1 MTLVAA
7 VRPHRY
13 ADSVRLMAVASAL
26 EQDPGVRRAALLMAT
41 PANLELLQREALLP
55 RDPPVAGP
63 DDLIIA
69 VDAADA
75 AAAVKAVEL
84 ADALLQGQPAASQT
98 DVAARTVEAAA
109 AQVGATVACISVP
122 GEYAAVEAFAALR
135 AGLHVFCFSD
145 HVTLEEEAGLK
156 QEARRRGLLM
166 MGPDCGTA
174 YLHGVGL
181 GFHNAVRPGPVGIV
195 AASGTGLQEAACLLH
210 RWGLGVSQGIG
221 TGGRDLLDAVGG
233 VGTEDAIDLLA
244 ADTATRAILLLA
256 KAADQPTTEK
266 VLQRL
271 GTQSKPAVACLL
283 GVRAGAR
290 GVLVQPTI
298 RAATA
303 AAALAL
309 GAVLPAPAA
318 TPIPAAREGRLIG
331 LFSGG
336 SMLAQ
341 AEGVLRDAQAGD
353 RLGPLTDFG
362 SETFT
367 RGRAHP
373 MVDPR
378 PRAAAL
384 RAACEDAGTAV
395 LLFDVMLG
403 FGAHVDPAQ
412 PLAWALAGRLDE
424 GMVCVAALC
433 GTDQDPQGYAR
444 QRALLEAAGATVF
457 DSMAEA
463 AGAAALAVRQ
473 ARVRR

>member
-26 EQDPGVRRAALLMAT
+26 EQEPGVRRAALFMAT
-41 PANLELLQREALLP
+41 PANVEFLRGEALLP
-55 RDPPVAGP
+55 QDPLAAGP

-69 VDAADA
+69 VDAADPTA
-75 AAAVKAVEL
+75 GARAMER
-84 ADALLQGQPAASQT
+84 ADRLLQGPPGASASL
-98 DVAARTVEAAA
+98 AARTVEAAA
-109 AQVGATVACISVP
+109 AQADATVACISVP
-122 GEYAAVEAFAALR
+122 GEYAAVEAFAALA

-145 HVTLEEEAGLK
+145 RVPLEEEIALK
-156 QEARRRGLLM
+156 REARRRGLLM

-174 YLHGVGL
+174 YLQGVGL
-181 GFHNAVRPGPVGIV
+181 GFHNAVRSGSVGIV

-210 RWGLGVSQGIG
+210 RWGVGVSQGIG

-233 VGTEDAIDLLA
+233 ITTEDAIDLLA
-244 ADTATRAILLLA
+244 AEPSTRVILLLA
-256 KAADQPTTEK
+256 KAADKATTEK

-271 GTQSKPAVACLL
+271 GTQSKSAVACLL
-283 GVRAGAR
+283 GARASAG
-290 GVLVQPTI
+290 GVLLQPTI
-298 RAATA
+298 RAAA
-303 AAALAL
+303 AAAARSV
-309 GAVLPAPAA
+309 GAIPPPPAA
-318 TPIPAAREGRLIG
+318 LPVAAAREGRVVG

-341 AEGVLRDAQAGD
+341 AEGVMGDALAGD
-353 RLGPLTDFG
+353 QVGPLTDFG
-362 SETFT
+362 SEAFT

-384 RAACEDAGTAV
+384 QAACQDSGTAV

-403 FGAHVDPAQ
+403 FGAHPDPAQ
-412 PLAWALAGRLDE
+412 PLARALAGCLPE
-424 GMVCVAALC
+424 GAVGVAALC
-433 GTDQDPQGYAR
+433 GTDQDPQSYPG
-444 QRALLEAAGATVF
+444 QRAQLEAAGVIVF
-457 DSMAEA
+457 ESMAEA

-473 ARVRR
+473 ARVGR